1 MENYATLPEML
12 SPSKYFVYKNIFACK
27 ESLSPSFEDMTVAQ
41 PSVKRSTEDYQAV
54 DAAHHIH
61 AFVDQ
66 KALNASKPR
75 VMVKGDGL
83 TLWDNDGTRYL
94 DGMSGLWCT
103 NLGYGRKDLAAAAT
117 AQLAE
122 LPYYNMFFHTTHPA
136 VVELSE
142 LLFSLLPGHYSHAIY
157 TNSGS
162 EANEVLIRTVRRY
175 WQVMGQPQKK
185 IMIGRWNGYHGSTLA
200 ATALGGMKFMHEMG
214 GMIPD
219 VAHIDEPY
227 WYAHGGD
234 LSPEAFGLKAA
245 RQLEEKIL
253 ELGAENVAAFVAEPF
268 QGAGGMIIPP
278 ATYWP
283 EIQRICRQY
292 DVLLCADEVI
302 GGFGRTG
309 EWFAHQAFGFEPDT
323 LSIAKGLTSGYIPM
337 GGLILSRRMAE
348 ALVEKGG
355 VFAHGLTYSGHP
367 VAAAV
372 AIANLK
378 ALRDEGIVEQVK
390 SDTGPYL
397 QQRLREAFDQHAL
410 IGEIQGIGMV
420 AALQFA
426 EDRATRKRFDNEND
440 IAWRCR
446 TIGFEEGIIIR
457 STLGRMILA
466 PALVATHAE
475 IDELVNKTRLA
486 VDRIARELG
495 RG

>member
-1 MENYATLPEML
+1 MSAEFDST
-12 SPSKYFVYKNIFACK
+12 
-27 ESLSPSFEDMTVAQ
+27 
-41 PSVKRSTEDYQAV
+41 RSTRDYQAS

-66 KALNASKPR
+66 KALNEEGPR
-75 VMVKGDGL
+75 VMVSGDRL
-83 TLWDNDGTRYL
+83 ALWDNDGNRYL

-117 AQLAE
+117 AQLE
-122 LPYYNMFFHTTHPA
+122 QLPYYNMFFHTTHPA
-136 VVELSE
+136 VIELSE
-142 LLFSLLPGHYSHAIY
+142 LLFSLLPKHYSHAIY

-162 EANEVLIRTVRRY
+162 EANEVLIRTVRKF
-175 WQVMGQPQKK
+175 WQVMGQPEKK

-214 GMIPD
+214 GTIPD

-227 WYAHGGD
+227 WFAHEGN
-234 LSPEAFGLKAA
+234 LSPEEFGLQAA
-245 RQLEEKIL
+245 RQLEDKIL
-253 ELGAENVAAFVAEPF
+253 ELGADKVAAFVAEPF

-283 EIQRICRQY
+283 EIQRICRKY

-309 EWFAHQAFGFEPDT
+309 EWFAHQTFGFEPDT

-378 ALRDEGIVEQVK
+378 ALRDEGVVTRVK
-390 SDTGPYL
+390 TDTGPYL
-397 QQRLREAFDQHAL
+397 QNCLREVFGNHPL
-410 IGEIQGIGMV
+410 VGEIQGVGLV

-426 EDRATRKRFDNEND
+426 EDKATRKRFANEND

-446 TIGFEEGIIIR
+446 TIGFEEGLIIR
-457 STLGRMILA
+457 STLGRMIMA
-466 PALVATHAE
+466 PALVAMRTE
-475 IDELVNKTRLA
+475 LDELIDKTRIA
-486 VDRIARELG
+486 VDRTAREYGVL
-495 RG
+495 

>member
-1 MENYATLPEML
+1 MNAPITPATG
-12 SPSKYFVYKNIFACK
+12 
-27 ESLSPSFEDMTVAQ
+27 
-41 PSVKRSTEDYQAV
+41 KRDTRDYQAG

-61 AFVDQ
+61 AFLDQ
-66 KALNASKPR
+66 KALNAEGPR
-75 VMVKGDGL
+75 VITRGEGL
-83 TLWDNDGTRYL
+83 YLWDNDGRRYL

-103 NLGYGRKDLAAAAT
+103 QLGYGRKDLTAAAA
-117 AQLAE
+117 AQMDQ

-136 VVELSE
+136 VIELSE

-175 WQVMGQPQKK
+175 WQVVGQPRKK

-214 GMIPD
+214 GLIPD

-227 WYAHGGD
+227 WFAAGGE
-234 LSPEAFGLKAA
+234 LTPAEFGRRCAQ
-245 RQLEEKIL
+245 QLEEKIL
-253 ELGAENVAAFVAEPF
+253 ELGAENVAGFIAEPF
-268 QGAGGMIIPP
+268 QGAGGMIFPP
-278 ATYWP
+278 ESYWP

-309 EWFAHQAFGFEPDT
+309 EWFAHQHFGFEPDT
-323 LSIAKGLTSGYIPM
+323 LSIAKGLTSGYVPM
-337 GGLILSRRMAE
+337 GGLVLSKRIAE
-348 ALVEKGG
+348 ALVERGG

-378 ALRDEGIVEQVK
+378 ALRDEGIVRRVK
-390 SDTGPYL
+390 DDTGPYL
-397 QQRLREAFDQHAL
+397 QRILREVFADHPL
-410 IGEIQGIGMV
+410 IGEVQGTGLV

-426 EDRATRKRFDNEND
+426 EDKATRKRFANEND
-440 IAWRCR
+440 LAWQCR
-446 TIGFEEGIIIR
+446 TFGFEEGVIIR
-457 STLGRMILA
+457 STLGRMIMA
-466 PALVATHAE
+466 PALVASRGE
-475 IDELVNKTRLA
+475 LDELVEKTRIA
-486 VDRIARELG
+486 VDRVARSVG

>member
-1 MENYATLPEML
+1 
-12 SPSKYFVYKNIFACK
+12 
-27 ESLSPSFEDMTVAQ
+27 MTT
-41 PSVKRSTEDYQAV
+41 PRETRDYQAA

-66 KALNASKPR
+66 KALNDEGPR
-75 VMVKGDGL
+75 VMVRGERL
-83 TLWDNDGTRYL
+83 HLWDNDGRRYL

-103 NLGYGRKDLAAAAT
+103 NLGYGRKDLAAAASQ
-117 AQLAE
+117 QLE
-122 LPYYNMFFHTTHPA
+122 QLPYYNMFFHTTHPQ
-136 VVELSE
+136 VIELSE

-175 WQVMGQPQKK
+175 WQVLGKPEKK

-219 VAHIDEPY
+219 IEHIDEPY
-227 WYAHGGD
+227 FFAHEGN
-234 LSPEAFGLKAA
+234 LTPAEFGLRAA
-245 RQLEEKIL
+245 QQLEAKIL
-253 ELGAENVAAFVAEPF
+253 ELGADKVAGFIAEPF
-268 QGAGGMIIPP
+268 QGAGGMIFPP
-278 ATYWP
+278 ESYWP
-283 EIQRICRQY
+283 EIQRICRKY

-309 EWFAHQAFGFEPDT
+309 EWFAHEYFGFEPDT

-337 GGLILSRRMAE
+337 GGLILSKKMASV
-348 ALVEKGG
+348 LVEQGG

-378 ALRDEGIVEQVK
+378 ALRDEGVVTRVK
-390 SDTGPYL
+390 DDIGPYL
-397 QQRLREAFDQHAL
+397 QQCLREVFGKHPLVGD
-410 IGEIQGIGMV
+410 IQGTGMV
-420 AALQFA
+420 AALQLA
-426 EDRATRKRFDNEND
+426 EDKNSRKRFANEND

-446 TIGFEEGIIIR
+446 TIGFEEGVIIR
-457 STLGRMILA
+457 STLGRMIMA
-466 PALVATHAE
+466 PALIASREE
-475 IDELVNKTRLA
+475 IDELIAKTLKA
-486 VDRIARELG
+486 VDRTAQEYG
-495 RG
+495 RL

>member
-1 MENYATLPEML
+1 
-12 SPSKYFVYKNIFACK
+12 
-27 ESLSPSFEDMTVAQ
+27 MTT
-41 PSVKRSTEDYQAV
+41 PRDTRDYQAA

-66 KALNASKPR
+66 KALNDEGPR
-75 VMVKGDGL
+75 VMVRGERL
-83 TLWDNDGTRYL
+83 HLWDNDGRRYL

-103 NLGYGRKDLAAAAT
+103 NLGYGRKDLALAASQ
-117 AQLAE
+117 QLE
-122 LPYYNMFFHTTHPA
+122 QLPYYNMFFHTTHPQ
-136 VVELSE
+136 VIELSE

-175 WQVMGQPQKK
+175 WQVLGKPEKK

-219 VAHIDEPY
+219 IEHIDEPY
-227 WYAHGGD
+227 FFAHEGN
-234 LSPEAFGLKAA
+234 LTPAEFGLRAA
-245 RQLEEKIL
+245 QQLEAKIL
-253 ELGAENVAAFVAEPF
+253 ELGADKVAGFIAEPF
-268 QGAGGMIIPP
+268 QGAGGMIFPP
-278 ATYWP
+278 ESYWP

-309 EWFAHQAFGFEPDT
+309 EWFAHEYFGFEPDT

-337 GGLILSRRMAE
+337 GGLILSKKMASV
-348 ALVEKGG
+348 LVEQGG

-378 ALRDEGIVEQVK
+378 ALRDEGVVTRVK
-390 SDTGPYL
+390 DDIGPYL
-397 QQRLREAFDQHAL
+397 QQCLREVFGKHPLVGD
-410 IGEIQGIGMV
+410 IQGTGMV
-420 AALQFA
+420 AALQLA
-426 EDRATRKRFDNEND
+426 EDKDTRKRFANEND

-446 TIGFEEGIIIR
+446 TIGFEEGVIIR
-457 STLGRMILA
+457 STLGRMIMA
-466 PALVATHAE
+466 PALIASREEV
-475 IDELVNKTRLA
+475 DELIAKTLKAMDRTAQEYGRL
-486 VDRIARELG
+486 
-495 RG
+495 